1 MDHQDEEIS
10 DVVVVL
16 ECKTSEEVDG
26 IIEKLKAA
34 GMTIDE
40 IDYENSV
47 VEGNIEADLVKKL
60 QSVPSVR
67 HVRSVFSYT
76 ADFPSGDPRDKDNA
90 QTEADEDDE

>member
-16 ECKTSEEVDG
+16 ECKTTEEIDG

-47 VEGNIEADLVKKL
+47 VEGNIEADLVKIL
-60 QSVPSVR
+60 HSVPSVR

-76 ADFPSGDPRDKDNA
+76 ADFPTGDPRDKDGDD
-90 QTEADEDDE
+90 ADADNDDD